1 MRSILSLIMIVFL
14 SFGLVV
20 NEAAAKRF
28 GGGRAIGFP
37 RSTSSYNKASP
48 KQSYVKQNTA
58 SRWRSGLTGF
68 LLGGLLA
75 SLFFGHGFGSALFSW
90 LILIGLALVI
100 VRLFRR
106 PRNHNNPRDW
116 H

>member
-1 MRSILSLIMIVFL
+1 MRLMFSFLMVFLL

-28 GGGRAIGFP
+28 GGGRALGFS
-37 RSTSSYNKASP
+37 RSTTSYSKATP
-48 KQSYVKQNTA
+48 KQSYVKQNKS
-58 SRWRSGLTGF
+58 SRWRSGLAGF

-90 LILIGLALVI
+90 LILIGLAFIIL
-100 VRLFRR
+100 RLIYRLR
-106 PRNHNNPRDW
+106 HRTNKRDW